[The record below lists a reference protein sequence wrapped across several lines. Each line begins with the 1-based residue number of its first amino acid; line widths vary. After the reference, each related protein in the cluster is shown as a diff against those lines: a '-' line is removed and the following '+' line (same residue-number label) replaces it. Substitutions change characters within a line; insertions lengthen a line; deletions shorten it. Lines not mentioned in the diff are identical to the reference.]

1 MKKIRQFKCGSC
13 QRVYEE
19 LTDDDV
25 QVINCVCKKKAVRQ
39 LAMPKFL
46 GNSCGKN
53 ASVR

>member
-39 LAMPKFL
+39 LAMPKCFQNTT
-46 GNSCGKN
+46 GKSPSC
-53 ASVR
+53 